1 MRLLSASIL
10 KLWRRPA
17 TRRTFLVLV
26 GFLALIYL
34 SIGGSVSQ
42 IQDPIQREAILEILA
57 FPAAYTNLATF
68 LVSFGAIAAAALAG
82 LLAGG
87 EWTWG
92 TFRTAVA
99 RGESRVRYVVATYG
113 ALAVLVV
120 IAVPLL
126 YVVGIV
132 LIIIGDVLA
141 GINPGDLADPDGLGR
156 VPALVVAAAIAIVTS
171 AALGF
176 AIAFVLRNQIAGLVG
191 VIGLNFGEQI
201 LGGVI
206 PRDIMRFAPTTSGT
220 SLIAEAGA
228 NGFSADW
235 LVYGVVVLAYAVA
248 AIVVASVFA
257 LRTEVP

>member
-17 TRRTFLVLV
+17 TRRTFLVLI

-34 SIGGSVSQ
+34 SIGGSVSS
-42 IQDPIQREAILEILA
+42 IPDPVQREAILEILA
-57 FPAAYTNLATF
+57 FPAAYVNLATF

-92 TFRTAVA
+92 TFRTAVS

-113 ALAVLVV
+113 ALALLIVL
-120 IAVPLL
+120 AVPVL
-126 YVVGIV
+126 YLVGTA
-132 LIIIGDVLA
+132 LILIGDVLG
-141 GINPGDLADPDGLGR
+141 GISPGNLADPDGLGR
-156 VPALVVAAAIAIVTS
+156 VPALVIGAAIAIVTS
-171 AALGF
+171 AAIGF

-201 LGGVI
+201 LAGVI

-220 SLIAEAGA
+220 GLVTEAGA
-228 NGFSADW
+228 HGFSAEW
-235 LVYGVVVLAYAVA
+235 LLYAVVGLLYVVAAMAVA
-248 AIVVASVFA
+248 AVFA
-257 LRTEVP
+257 QRTEVP